1 MFCYLVD
8 QAFSLANP
16 SIKGQDVPQP
26 LIFDGKLK
34 SYQLKVN
41 YSLVYCI
48 LRFISKS
55 QRSKTLYC
63 NLGYELAC

>member
-41 YSLVYCI
+41 SSCI
-48 LRFISKS
+48 YVCFG
-55 QRSKTLYC
+55 LYRKVKEVKP
-63 NLGYELAC
+63 YIVI